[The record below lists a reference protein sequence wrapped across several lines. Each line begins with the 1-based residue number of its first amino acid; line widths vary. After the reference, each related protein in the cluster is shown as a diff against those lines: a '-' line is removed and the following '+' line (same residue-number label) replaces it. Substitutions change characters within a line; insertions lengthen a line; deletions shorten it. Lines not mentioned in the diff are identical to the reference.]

1 MKLPELNRTV
11 AAIDA
16 HHESIQEPPRP
27 HMGCS
32 TLGHVCDRWLWL
44 SFRWAVVEPF
54 KGRILRLFRRG
65 QNEEATVVA
74 DLKAIGMD
82 VQKTG
87 ADQSRVDFGCHVSG
101 SVDGV
106 IMSGVPESTQP
117 HVLEIKTHGLKSF
130 TDLEKNGV
138 EKSKFMHFVQMH
150 LYMMGLK
157 LERAL
162 YFSVCKDDD
171 RIYTERIRLDKAVAT
186 KALERGHRLVK
197 DARLPPPISTDPTWY
212 ECRFCAGHDFC
223 HKSKVTQEVN
233 CRTCAHS
240 TARDDSTWLCE
251 RYEHTLSVDEQRTG
265 CSAHIIHPDLV
276 PWNYTAIE
284 EGVVWHTPHGDVE
297 NSQVAYHSTEI
308 VANVAACASGDNFV
322 SEARS
327 EMGARIVKDAS

>member
-16 HHESIQEPPRP
+16 YHENNQGGRRP

-32 TLGHVCDRWLWL
+32 TLGHPCDRWLWL
-44 SFRWAVVEPF
+44 SFHWAVVEPF

-74 DLKAIGMD
+74 DLQAIGMD

-106 IMSGVPESTQP
+106 IMSGLPDSTKP
-117 HVLEIKTHGLKSF
+117 HILEIKTHGLKSF

-138 EKSKFMHFVQMH
+138 EKSKFMHYVQMQ

-162 YFSVCKDDD
+162 YFSICKDDD
-171 RIYTERIRLDKAVAT
+171 RIYTERLRLNKAVAT

-197 DARLPPPISTDPTWY
+197 DTRLPPPISTDPTWY
-212 ECRFCAGHDFC
+212 ECKFCAAHDFC
-223 HKSKVTQEVN
+223 HKSHITKEVN

-240 TARDDSTWLCE
+240 TAEENGTWLCE
-251 RYEHTLSVDEQRTG
+251 KYDHTLSVDEQRIG
-265 CSAHIIHPDLV
+265 CAAHIIHPDLV
-276 PWNYTAIE
+276 PWKYSPSE
-284 EGVVWHTPHGDVE
+284 HGVIWHTPHGDIE
-297 NSQVAYHSTEI
+297 NSEGAYSSSEI
-308 VANVAACASGDNFV
+308 VANAAACASNDKFINETRQIF
-322 SEARS
+322 
-327 EMGARIVKDAS
+327 GARVTQ

>member
-1 MKLPELNRTV
+1 MQLPELNRTV

-16 HHESIQEPPRP
+16 HHESTQEPPRP

-74 DLKAIGMD
+74 DLQAIGMD

-87 ADQSRVDFGCHVSG
+87 ANQSRVNFGCHVSG

-106 IMSGVPESTQP
+106 IMSGMIESTKP

-130 TDLEKNGV
+130 TDLDKNGV
-138 EKSKFMHFVQMH
+138 ETSKFTHYVQMQ

-157 LERAL
+157 LERAF

-171 RIYTERIRLDKAVAT
+171 RIYTERVTLDKAVAT

-197 DARLPPPISTDPTWY
+197 DARLPPPISTDATWY
-212 ECRFCAGHDFC
+212 ECRFCAAHDFC
-223 HKSKVTQEVN
+223 HKTKLTKEVN

-240 TARDDSTWLCE
+240 TAKEDGTWLCE

-265 CSAHIIHPDLV
+265 CVAHVIHPDLV
-276 PWNYTAIE
+276 PWKYTASE
-284 EGVVWHTPHGDVE
+284 YGVVWHTPHGDVE
-297 NSQVAYHSTEI
+297 NSEGAYSSSEI
-308 VANVAACASGDNFV
+308 VANVAVCASNNKFIN
-322 SEARS
+322 ETRQIF
-327 EMGARIVKDAS
+327 GAKVIG

>member
-1 MKLPELNRTV
+1 MAKLPELNRTI

-16 HHESIQEPPRP
+16 YHEASQGKPRP

-32 TLGHVCDRWLWL
+32 TLGHACDRWLWL
-44 SFRWAVVEPF
+44 SFHWAVIEPF

-87 ADQSRVDFGCHVSG
+87 ANQSRVDFGCHVSG

-106 IMSGVPESTQP
+106 IMSGMIESTKP

-138 EKSKFMHFVQMH
+138 EKSKWQHYIQMQ

-162 YFSVCKDDD
+162 YFSICKDDD
-171 RIYTERIRLDKAVAT
+171 RIYTERVRFDKVVAQ
-186 KALERGHRLVK
+186 KALERGHRLAK
-197 DARLPPPISTDPTWY
+197 DARLPPPISTDPTWF

-240 TARDDSTWLCE
+240 TAKEDGTWLCE
-251 RYEHTLSVDEQRTG
+251 KYNHTLSVDEQRTG
-265 CSAHIIHPDLV
+265 CAAHVIHPDLV
-276 PWNYTAIE
+276 PWKYSPSE
-284 EGVVWHTPHGDVE
+284 HGVIWHTPHGDVE
-297 NSQVAYHSTEI
+297 NGEGGFHSSEI
-308 VANVAACASGDNFV
+308 VANVEACASGDNFV
-322 SEARS
+322 DDLRS
-327 EMGARIVKDAS
+327 TTGARIIE